1 MDLPEKV
8 LSGIREIA
16 RRHPIDKIVLFGS
29 RARGDNKR
37 ASDIDLA
44 VFPVAGFVGRGYFAS
59 EMDDLE
65 TLLKID
71 LVYVDEATERELLER
86 INKEGVILYE
96 RSKS

>member
-16 RRHPIDKIVLFGS
+16 RRYPIDKVILFGS

-44 VFPVAGFVGRGYFAS
+44 VFPVSGFFGRGYFAS
-59 EMDDLE
+59 EMEDLE

-71 LVYVDEATERELLER
+71 LVYMDEATERELLER
-86 INKEGVILYE
+86 IDKEGVILYE

>member
-1 MDLPEKV
+1 MDLPDKV

-16 RRHPIDKIVLFGS
+16 RRHPIDKVILFGS

-44 VFPVAGFVGRGYFAS
+44 VFPVAGFVGGGYFAS